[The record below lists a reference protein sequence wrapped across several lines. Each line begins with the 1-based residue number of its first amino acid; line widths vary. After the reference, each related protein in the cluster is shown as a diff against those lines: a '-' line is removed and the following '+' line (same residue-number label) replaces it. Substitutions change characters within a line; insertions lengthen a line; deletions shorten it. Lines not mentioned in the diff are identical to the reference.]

1 MQVVVVMANDGEA
14 YPLIHSLSPG
24 GTYICPIIIPHLPT
38 GGIMEQ
44 STGRNKVTR
53 HSPRP
58 HGPSSRATSL
68 STLLIPQGYMQ
79 GRVDREPPAVECH
92 PLFFR
97 SDADPITEL
106 FTSGSSFSYLLVG
119 LS

>member
-1 MQVVVVMANDGEA
+1 
-14 YPLIHSLSPG
+14 
-24 GTYICPIIIPHLPT
+24 
-38 GGIMEQ
+38 MEQ

-92 PLFFR
+92 PLFFSQRRR
-97 SDADPITEL
+97 SHHSIIHL
-106 FTSGSSFSYLLVG
+106 RLRLL
-119 LS
+119 LPSL

>member
-1 MQVVVVMANDGEA
+1 MPHN
-14 YPLIHSLSPG
+14 HTSPTHRRYYG
-24 GTYICPIIIPHLPT
+24 AEHRT
-38 GGIMEQ
+38 EQ
-44 STGRNKVTR
+44 GYK
-53 HSPRP
+53 PRP
-58 HGPSSRATSL
+58 HGPYSRATSL

>member
-1 MQVVVVMANDGEA
+1 
-14 YPLIHSLSPG
+14 
-24 GTYICPIIIPHLPT
+24 
-38 GGIMEQ
+38 MEQ

-92 PLFFR
+92 PLFFFAFRR
-97 SDADPITEL
+97 SHHSIIHLRLRLLLPR
-106 FTSGSSFSYLLVG
+106 GSS
-119 LS
+119 

>member
-1 MQVVVVMANDGEA
+1 
-14 YPLIHSLSPG
+14 
-24 GTYICPIIIPHLPT
+24 
-38 GGIMEQ
+38 MEQ

-92 PLFFR
+92 PLFFFR
-97 SDADPITEL
+97 
-106 FTSGSSFSYLLVG
+106 FSQIPSQYY
-119 LS
+119 SPQAPPPPT